1 MVWIQLIIILALIQ
15 LAAFVVIV
23 GKARVRFGV
32 KAPAIYGNVDF
43 ERYYRVQM
51 NTIELIILF
60 IPSIFLASI
69 YWSPYLMA
77 ALGCIYLIGRILYFF
92 AYTQGKNRV
101 VAFLMSFT
109 PIIIFMVAGL
119 FGTIRALL
127 SL

>member
-1 MVWIQLIIILALIQ
+1 MIWIQLIIILALIQ
-15 LAAFVVIV
+15 LAVFVVIV

-32 KAPAIYGNVDF
+32 KAPAIYGNVEF

-51 NTIELIILF
+51 NTIELLILF

-69 YWSPYLMA
+69 YWSPYLMT
-77 ALGCIYLIGRILYFF
+77 ALGFIYLIGRIMYFF

-109 PIIIFMVAGL
+109 PIVIFMVAGL
-119 FGTIRALL
+119 FGTIRALI